1 MSMISPLRLGQY
13 CCRVVGWLAD
23 DDGLRGDELMPVIA
37 AVIEVWLAWKF
48 WWVLVALAGALVLGR
63 VTGSWLARRDDRVAA
78 RRRRDAELCA
88 RVDRQHAQVLAGD
101 ERGGYGGYLA
111 AR

>member
-1 MSMISPLRLGQY
+1 VL
-13 CCRVVGWLAD
+13 
-23 DDGLRGDELMPVIA
+23 GDELMPVIVA
-37 AVIEVWLAWKF
+37 LVEGWLAWKF

-63 VTGSWLARRDDRVAA
+63 VIGGWLARRDDRAAA

-88 RVDRQHAQVLAGD
+88 RADRQHAQVLAGD
-101 ERGGYGGYLA
+101 ERGVYGGYPA